1 MIIYTTILYEQ
12 LDCYISRNSAKTTQE
27 TVGKKEICLVAAV
40 YDLKINGFLSF
51 AAIFQWLEVNFNFVK
66 GKNYFSDNIERFV
79 VE

>member
-1 MIIYTTILYEQ
+1 MIYTTILYEQ

-40 YDLKINGFLSF
+40 YDFKINGFLSF

-79 VE
+79 AE